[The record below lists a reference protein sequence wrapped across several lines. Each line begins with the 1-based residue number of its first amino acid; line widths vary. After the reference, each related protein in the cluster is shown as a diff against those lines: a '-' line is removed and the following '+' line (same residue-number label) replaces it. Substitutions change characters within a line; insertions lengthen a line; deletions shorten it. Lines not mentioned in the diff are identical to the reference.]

1 MCELTDQFSRAHW
14 IAVPHSSRAPR
25 REKVRIV
32 RMRNAELGATTTKL
46 GDAQVRIFN
55 RERTVVDAFRYLDK
69 KIAIKALKAYLQG
82 RVKGYKPDLNKLDSY
97 AKALRVSITPYVEA
111 FAT

>member
-1 MCELTDQFSRAHW
+1 
-14 IAVPHSSRAPR
+14 
-25 REKVRIV
+25 
-32 RMRNAELGATTTKL
+32 MRNAELGATTIKL
-46 GDAQVRIFN
+46 GDAHLRVFD

-82 RVKGYKPDLNKLDSY
+82 RVKGYKPDLKRLDSY
-97 AKALRVSITPYVEA
+97 ANALRVSITPYVEA